1 MAISDQPVAG
11 QPPQDTTLQDPVL
24 RRTALHATHYGH
36 KARMVDFGGWD
47 MPVQYAGLVAEHMA
61 VRTGVGLFDVSHMG
75 DIQLRGPN
83 SLPAVQKLLM
93 NDASKLQTGQAHY
106 SAMLYPDGTFVDD
119 VVLHKLGENDYLIVI
134 NAGTREKDVQWVRQ
148 VIGGMGG
155 VHIMDVSDYY
165 TQLAIQGPKAK
176 DTLQKLTKVNLT
188 PIKNYWFTWG
198 EVAGC
203 HNVLIA
209 RTGYTGEDGFEIY
222 IPADEPT
229 SSRVWGELLAAGEEF
244 GIQPCGLGSR
254 NTLRL
259 EAAMALYGHEISDS
273 INVFEAN
280 LGRYCKLDKGTDFV
294 GREALQKIADAGG
307 PERRLVGLEM
317 LDRGIARDGYTVL
330 SSTGETVGEVT
341 SGSPAPFL
349 KKNIALAYVPVRY
362 AEPGTTLAVE
372 IRGVPVKAQVVPT
385 PFYKRPKATTPSS
398 AAPVPELPIIT
409 APLS

>member
-1 MAISDQPVAG
+1 MATIEQLS
-11 QPPQDTTLQDPVL
+11 TL
-24 RRTALHATHYGH
+24 RRTALHATHHSH

-47 MPVQYAGLVAEHMA
+47 MPVQYEGLVAEHMA

-75 DIQLRGPN
+75 EIQLRGPN
-83 SLPAVQKLLM
+83 SLAAVQKLLM
-93 NDASKLQTGQAHY
+93 NDASKLAIGQAHY
-106 SAMLYPDGTFVDD
+106 SAMLYPNGTFVDD

-134 NAGTREKDVQWVRQ
+134 NAGTRTKDVQWVRSA
-148 VIGGMGG
+148 IGGMGG

-176 DTLQKLTKVNLT
+176 DTLQKLTRTDLT
-188 PIKNYWFTWG
+188 SIKNYWFTWG

-229 SSRVWGELLAAGEEF
+229 SSRVWGELLAAGAEF
-244 GIQPCGLGSR
+244 GIVPCGLGSR

-259 EAAMALYGHEISDS
+259 EAAMALYGHEISDEL
-273 INVFEAN
+273 NVLEAN
-280 LGRYCKLDKGTDFV
+280 LGRYCKLDKGSDFV
-294 GREALQKIADAGG
+294 GREALQAIVDAGG
-307 PERRLVGLEM
+307 PQKCLVGLEM
-317 LDRGIARDGYTVL
+317 LDRGIARDGYPVL
-330 SSTGETVGEVT
+330 SATGDRIGYVT

-349 KKNIALAYVPVRY
+349 KKNIALAYVSTGH
-362 AEPGTTLAVE
+362 ADLGTELAVE
-372 IRGVPVKAQVVPT
+372 IRGLPVRAQVVPT
-385 PFYKRPKATTPSS
+385 PFYKRPKITS
-398 AAPVPELPIIT
+398 PIIT